1 MFYRDFLYI
10 LVTTPPTPTPPSPS
24 PPTPPPPPQQKCA
37 NFSTTIT
44 ESKCIGCDPA
54 KRGQYPWQVELSRNQ
69 SGLKIFKCGGSLI
82 SSKLVLTAAHCI
94 PSPQLPPWNVTLGQ
108 IDLSEDEPE
117 KIVAKGNKRHMLFEG
132 TRY

>member
-10 LVTTPPTPTPPSPS
+10 LVTTPPTPPS

-54 KRGQYPWQVELSRNQ
+54 KKGQYPWQVELSRNQ
-69 SGLKIFKCGGSLI
+69 SGWKIFKCGGSLI
-82 SSKLVLTAAHCI
+82 SSKLVLTAAHCVEKLNFEKDVI
-94 PSPQLPPWNVTLGQ
+94 ILGR
-108 IDLSEDEPE
+108 IDRSKEEPE
-117 KIVAKGNKRHMLFEG
+117 KIVAKGKLNGGVL
-132 TRY
+132 YLLI